1 MMETFAEKLAARERP
16 ITVRELAESLSLTDE
31 TICDWIAQK
40 RLPAYRVGKSWRFE
54 PREIL
59 EWWQARKVG
68 K

>member
-1 MMETFAEKLAARERP
+1 MITLEQRLVEFERP

-31 TICDWIAQK
+31 TICDWIARK

-54 PREIL
+54 PREVL